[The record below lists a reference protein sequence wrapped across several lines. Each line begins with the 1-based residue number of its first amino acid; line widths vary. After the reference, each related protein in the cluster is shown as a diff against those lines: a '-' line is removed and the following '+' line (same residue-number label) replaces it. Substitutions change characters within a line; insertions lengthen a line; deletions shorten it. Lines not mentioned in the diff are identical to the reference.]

1 MMHAAAHPGREAL
14 DRCSIIPYKWVK
26 DIDMKTYRVIQRHM
40 SEDIWIVQAKDDKE
54 AMAMAN
60 DTEPDNTKII
70 PYTTKMPLVE
80 VKELR

>member
-1 MMHAAAHPGREAL
+1 MRT
-14 DRCSIIPYKWVK
+14 YK
-26 DIDMKTYRVIQRHM
+26 VIQRHM

-60 DTEPDNTKII
+60 DTKPDNTQII

>member
-1 MMHAAAHPGREAL
+1 
-14 DRCSIIPYKWVK
+14 
-26 DIDMKTYRVIQRHM
+26 MKTFRVIQRYM
-40 SEDIWIVQAKDDKE
+40 SQDVWIVQAEDDKA

-60 DTEPDNTKII
+60 NTEPDNTQII

>member
-1 MMHAAAHPGREAL
+1 
-14 DRCSIIPYKWVK
+14 
-26 DIDMKTYRVIQRHM
+26 MKTYKVIQRYM
-40 SEDIWIVQAKDDKE
+40 SEDVWIVQAKDDKA

-60 DTEPDNTKII
+60 DTEPDNTQII

>member
-1 MMHAAAHPGREAL
+1 MEVFMRT
-14 DRCSIIPYKWVK
+14 YK
-26 DIDMKTYRVIQRHM
+26 VIQRHM
-40 SEDIWIVQAKDDKE
+40 SEDVWIVQAEDDKE

-60 DTEPDNTKII
+60 NTEPDNTQII